1 MEPAYTNAQLE
12 AVLLATS
19 RELPNDLRR
28 EVLKHYKTA
37 QVEYQAEQILARAE
51 AERVAAIRAAAEERR
66 RDRLIRE
73 DFRDIQRARNWIQQL
88 PRGEQMAAIA
98 TNARSLTEWRRI
110 QYESRQ
116 RNR

>member
-19 RELPNDLRR
+19 RQLPNDLRG

-37 QVEYQAEQILARAE
+37 QIEHQAEQILARAE

-66 RDRLIRE
+66 RDRLMRE
-73 DFRDIQRARNWIQQL
+73 EFRELQRARNWIQQL
-88 PRGEQMAAIA
+88 PRGERMVA
-98 TNARSLTEWRRI
+98 TASNARSLSEWRRM
-110 QYESRQ
+110 QNESQR